1 MLEVKRLIPENDS
14 RLVALDEVLTVGVRN
29 LVTVGAAIVQQYITT
44 LVTLIP
50 LGYMDIVK
58 SHVPN
63 SIKKCLHKVSVVS
76 LGNQFEVL
84 ERHIRLFKGM
94 DILKS
99 CRDPTFC
106 VTWADILT
114 KTGGTRAKE
123 ALAWMHSALV
133 IQNLVTMPL
142 VKKQM
147 QGLEHLVSSAPAIQ
161 GRCYAGLL
169 VAAARHAEV
178 QGRRFPP

>member
-1 MLEVKRLIPENDS
+1 M
-14 RLVALDEVLTVGVRN
+14 
-29 LVTVGAAIVQQYITT
+29 VTVWVVIVQQYITR

-50 LGYMDIVK
+50 PGYMDIVK

-63 SIKKCLHKVSVVS
+63 SIKKCLHKVPVVS
-76 LGNQFEVL
+76 LGNQFEAL

-114 KTGGTRAKE
+114 KNKLGMHFYLTIKLTNHVLNKFPGATQASKGANARE
-123 ALAWMHSALV
+123 YLAV
-133 IQNLVTMPL
+133 R
-142 VKKQM
+142 
-147 QGLEHLVSSAPAIQ
+147 GPA
-161 GRCYAGLL
+161 
-169 VAAARHAEV
+169 
-178 QGRRFPP
+178 